1 MIPLSYDLHLHSCLS
16 PCGDMDMTPGN
27 IVGMAVVKQLD
38 VIALTDHNSC
48 KNCPAFLKI
57 ASDFG
62 ITAIPGMEL
71 CTSEEVHVVCLFP
84 DLNEAMAFDR
94 YVYNHLPPFPNEE
107 RIFGSQDI
115 CNEKDEII
123 GKETKLLINAT
134 DISFDQ
140 VYNLVSAYH
149 GIMIP
154 AHMDKSSNSLISNL
168 GFIPPDSEFTCA
180 ELKDI
185 SKLADLRKTN
195 PYLNKCRVITS
206 SDAHYLEYINEPV
219 NFIHAKSKKIE
230 DIFEALVNPKTLQ

>member
-1 MIPLSYDLHLHSCLS
+1 
-16 PCGDMDMTPGN
+16 MDMTPGN

-185 SKLADLRKTN
+185 SKLADLGKTN